1 MPKKPPERK
10 PRRMW
15 TPDDVALLTARY
27 SDEPTAAIAADLGR
41 DRDRVYRKAAFL
53 GLKKSAAYQA
63 RLKAQSAAKIEEAG
77 KAHRFNPGGA
87 PWNKGT
93 HFTAGGRSDE
103 TRFKKGHVTHTWR
116 PIGSERVSKEGY
128 LQRKM
133 TDTGVTRRDYV
144 PVHRLVWLAAGRE
157 IPPGHALLFRD
168 GNKRNFALDNLELV
182 SRQELMARNTVHNRG
197 PEVAQLIQ
205 LRGVL
210 TRQINRREG
219 KPHE

>member
-1 MPKKPPERK
+1 MKPPKRK
-10 PRRMW
+10 PRRYW
-15 TPDDVALLTARY
+15 TAAEVALLAARY
-27 SDEPTAAIAADLGR
+27 ADEPTAAIAADLGW
-41 DRDRVYRKAAFL
+41 DRDRVYRKASVL
-53 GLKKSAAYQA
+53 GLKKSAAYLA
-63 RLKAQSAAKIEEAG
+63 RVYAEAAARAVEAG
-77 KAHRFNPGGA
+77 KMYRFTQGLT

-93 HFTAGGRSDE
+93 HFVAGGRSEE
-103 TRFKKGHVTHTWR
+103 TRFKKGQMPQTWR

-144 PVHRLVWLAAGRE
+144 SVHRLVWLAAGRD

-168 GNKRNFALDNLELV
+168 GDKRNFALDNLELV
-182 SRQELMARNTVHNRG
+182 SRQELMSRNTVHNRG

-205 LRGVL
+205 LRGAI